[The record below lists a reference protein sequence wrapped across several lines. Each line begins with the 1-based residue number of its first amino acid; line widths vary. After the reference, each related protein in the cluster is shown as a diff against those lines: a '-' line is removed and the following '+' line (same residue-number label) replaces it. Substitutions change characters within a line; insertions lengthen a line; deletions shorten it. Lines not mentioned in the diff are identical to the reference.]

1 MPANLTF
8 SGEQALS
15 GLSTLLNWGSICMC
29 HIRFR
34 KAWRV
39 QGHSV
44 DELPFQALGGV
55 YGSWLGFI
63 LVCLVLIA
71 QFYVAVCESSFFRP
85 SCTVPVRTHAV
96 AVQGRS
102 EAPLPTRAKRPRPS
116 SCPTSWAR

>member
-1 MPANLTF
+1 
-8 SGEQALS
+8 
-15 GLSTLLNWGSICMC
+15 MC

-44 DELPFQALGGV
+44 DELPFRAWGGV

-71 QFYVAVCESSFFRP
+71 QFYTAVGESFCQS
-85 SCTVPVRTHAV
+85 SGSYHVRTHAI
-96 AVQGRS
+96 AEQGRL
-102 EAPLPTRAKRPRPS
+102 EALRPTPARRPRLS
-116 SCPTSWAR
+116 SFPTW